1 MVSAFTCIMGSQ
13 GVLIQ
18 GVTMLK
24 KIVCAFALSLSAF
37 ASAAV
42 DVNKATA
49 ADLDSVK
56 GIGPSLSGKILDE
69 RKKGAFKDWPDFVS
83 RVKGMG
89 DKNAA
94 KFSGEGLTVNGAS
107 LKVEAPAPKPDA
119 AAKPAAP
126 ASANSTPAAA
136 KK

>member
-1 MVSAFTCIMGSQ
+1 MGIQ

-24 KIVCAFALSLSAF
+24 KIVCAFALAWSAL

-94 KFSGEGLTVNGAS
+94 KFSSEGLTVNGAS
-107 LKVEAPAPKPDA
+107 LKVDAPAPKPDA

-126 ASANSTPAAA
+126 ASASSAPAAA